1 MAMLAAGDRVCGGK
15 VGGGVVGSRRVV
27 GDAVGFLVGRGVGTG
42 VVVHC
47 TSCYWK
53 VEVMRERE
61 RERGMERLMIRKDF
75 LVDSAMKYH
84 INTHL

>member
-1 MAMLAAGDRVCGGK
+1 MCNVVSMAMLAEGDRVCGGK

-47 TSCYWK
+47 TSINMESKWS
-53 VEVMRERE
+53 ERV
-61 RERGMERLMIRKDF
+61 RNRKD
-75 LVDSAMKYH
+75 
-84 INTHL
+84 

>member
-1 MAMLAAGDRVCGGK
+1 MLAEGDRVCGGK

-47 TSCYWK
+47 TSCYIYIL
-53 VEVMRERE
+53 ESRGNERE
-61 RERGMERLMIRKDF
+61 RNGKIGEYKKGF
-75 LVDSAMKYH
+75 PC
-84 INTHL
+84 